1 MFSKF
6 QRSLK
11 QFYHY
16 PSGHRFQCLYESR
29 HSSKRSFFR
38 RISFILTG
46 IMLIPVGVIFWF
58 IPGSGWF
65 IIFTGL
71 AFLSGESKAVAR
83 FLDILEQKVRKL
95 IKLYTSK
102 K

>member
-1 MFSKF
+1 MFSKL
-6 QRSLK
+6 QINLK
-11 QFYHY
+11 KFYHY
-16 PSGHRFQCLYESR
+16 PPGHRFQCLYESR
-29 HSSKRSFFR
+29 HGSKRSFFR

-46 IMLIPVGVIFWF
+46 IVFIPVGVIFWF
-58 IPGSGWF
+58 IPGSGWL

-83 FLDILEQKVRKL
+83 LLDILEQKVRKL